1 MVLPSRAAPVLVV
14 LAVAVTIA
22 LPGTRRVL
30 AAPAPL
36 PPAERHVSDGQKLYQ
51 RDCAYCHGAGGEG
64 TPRGQSIQGIG
75 PGEVDYAVSTGRMP
89 LNHPDDPRKRRKPL
103 YSRGQIDA
111 LIAYM
116 TPFIIGGPAVP
127 DVDPSRG
134 SIQDGGELF
143 RAQCASCHQWAGE
156 GGGLL
161 GRNAP
166 SLHAA
171 TPTQIGEAVRAGPVT
186 MPAFS
191 PATLSNHDVDSIA
204 AYVLYLRH
212 PKDRGGLGLWHL
224 GPFAEGLIAW
234 VIGMALLILGVNWIG
249 EREK

>member
-1 MVLPSRAAPVLVV
+1 VSLSRVAPFVVVLVAIAAAPR
-14 LAVAVTIA
+14 LAA
-22 LPGTRRVL
+22 

-36 PPAERHVSDGQKLYQ
+36 PPTEQGVHDGQKLYQ
-51 RDCAYCHGAGGEG
+51 RDCAYCHGD
-64 TPRGQSIQGIG
+64 RGQGTRNGQSLEGIG
-75 PGEVDYAVSTGRMP
+75 AAEVDYAVSTGRMP
-89 LNHPDDPRKRRKPL
+89 LRKSSDPRRRRKPL
-103 YSRGQIDA
+103 YSKGQIDA

-116 TPFIIGGPAVP
+116 TPFIIGGPPRP
-127 DVDPSRG
+127 DVNPADG
-134 SIQDGGELF
+134 DIAQGGELF

-166 SLHAA
+166 SLHDA
-171 TPTQIGEAVRAGPVT
+171 TPQQIGEAVRSGPVT

-191 PATLSNHDVDSIA
+191 AATLSDHDVDSIA
-204 AYVLYLRH
+204 AYVVYLRH

-234 VIGMALLILGVNWIG
+234 VVGMAVLLLGVSWIG
-249 EREK
+249 ERATHE